1 MNQNMNTGCGCQNNN
16 VCPPL
21 EPIVMP
27 CKTCTV
33 TRCFPI
39 EQPIICPTHLHRIN
53 RYVAVPRYYSTH
65 TTSEETV
72 CPGQAAQ
79 GFQGNTNQNIN
90 MNNFNM

>member
-39 EQPIICPTHLHRIN
+39 EQPVICPSHTHIVN
-53 RYVAVPRYYSTH
+53 RYVPVNRYYYQH
-65 TTSEETV
+65 TTDQETQ
-72 CPGQAAQ
+72 CPGQAN
-79 GFQGNTNQNIN
+79 QGNN
-90 MNNFNM
+90 MNNNNFGM

>member
-1 MNQNMNTGCGCQNNN
+1 MNQNMNAGCGCGNNN

-39 EQPIICPTHLHRIN
+39 EQPVICPSHTHIVN
-53 RYVAVPRYYSTH
+53 RYVPVNRYYYQH
-65 TTSEETV
+65 TTDQETQ
-72 CPGQAAQ
+72 CPGSAT
-79 GFQGNTNQNIN
+79 NTNIGMNT
-90 MNNFNM
+90 NNFGM